1 MAIKKSARGLVLAYL
16 NALNDENFPLAKQY
30 VSEDFSFDGV
40 LGSRKGSDSYMS
52 DMEKMRLKYDVK
64 KAFADG
70 NDVCVWYDVTMSG
83 TTVPTAG
90 WYHVKSGRIT
100 TLKVVFDPRP
110 VLAGKAA

>member
-1 MAIKKSARGLVLAYL
+1 
-16 NALNDENFPLAKQY
+16 
-30 VSEDFSFDGV
+30 
-40 LGSRKGSDSYMS
+40 
-52 DMEKMRLKYDVK
+52 
-64 KAFADG
+64 
-70 NDVCVWYDVTMSG
+70 MSG